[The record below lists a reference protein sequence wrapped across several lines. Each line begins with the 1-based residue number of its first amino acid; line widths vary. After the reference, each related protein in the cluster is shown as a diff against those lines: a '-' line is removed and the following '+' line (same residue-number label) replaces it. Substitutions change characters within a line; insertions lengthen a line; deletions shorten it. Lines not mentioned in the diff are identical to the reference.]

1 MMLYLICLF
10 SIDGV
15 DLILQIDLVLGLDFM
30 NLLLCEFLVCWVVSL
45 CFGFGGQLFDVVFEF
60 LLLLFVVIYCSQG
73 LLVVVCIVEFVSEV
87 VCVMVVVGNFVKLVV
102 VECIDVMFVDVMF
115 VCKVIMIKMN
125 VLMIMK
131 CMMKIVLFVV
141 FVVK

>member
-1 MMLYLICLF
+1 M
-10 SIDGV
+10 
-15 DLILQIDLVLGLDFM
+15 
-30 NLLLCEFLVCWVVSL
+30 
-45 CFGFGGQLFDVVFEF
+45 
-60 LLLLFVVIYCSQG
+60 
-73 LLVVVCIVEFVSEV
+73 VVVCIVEFVSEV